1 MLEVVLDRQ
10 IMVILMGIAAAVGVI
25 SKIIAA
31 VSLKRLVRA
40 SGNMNKSSHPL
51 IRLVKA
57 KFEHACMVSDRVQNV
72 EVFVEKYLYE
82 YRAGGL
88 RLHTWRRLEKAG
100 VWLCFLF
107 GLAGAASWY
116 AARGM
121 GDQVLQYAAAG
132 AGGGILIFLF
142 QLTSDEKYQLGAIRN
157 YMVDYLENVCAHRYE
172 KAQADRVKDE
182 WRAMA
187 PPDTNAQYAS
197 DREQRPE
204 IRRPAEPQP
213 EVIQPARE
221 IQPEILDPAG
231 GPELGIPENR
241 PDQSRPASPQSAQF
255 QSVQPQPAQSVQSAQ
270 AQPGLP
276 RQSEEG
282 LENAEVR
289 AVQAGVEEIAQ
300 AEALEARKRQ
310 SGKDRLQKEA
320 KAARAKAGKGEDEVS
335 KEVRIREI
343 LEEFLA

>member
-107 GLAGAASWY
+107 GLAGAVSWY

-132 AGGGILIFLF
+132 AGGAILIFLF

-231 GPELGIPENR
+231 GPELGTPENR
-241 PDQSRPASPQSAQF
+241 PDQS
-255 QSVQPQPAQSVQSAQ
+255 
-270 AQPGLP
+270 

-320 KAARAKAGKGEDEVS
+320 KVARAKDGKGEDEVS

>member
-57 KFEHACMVSDRVQNV
+57 KFEHACMVSDR
-72 EVFVEKYLYE
+72 
-82 YRAGGL
+82 
-88 RLHTWRRLEKAG
+88 
-100 VWLCFLF
+100 
-107 GLAGAASWY
+107 
-116 AARGM
+116 
-121 GDQVLQYAAAG
+121 AAG

-231 GPELGIPENR
+231 GPELGTPENR

-255 QSVQPQPAQSVQSAQ
+255 QSVQLQRAQPVQSAQ
-270 AQPGLP
+270 SQSGLP

>member
-82 YRAGGL
+82 YRAGGF

-107 GLAGAASWY
+107 GLAGAVSWY

-132 AGGGILIFLF
+132 AGGAILIFLF

-231 GPELGIPENR
+231 GPELGTPENR
-241 PDQSRPASPQSAQF
+241 PDQS
-255 QSVQPQPAQSVQSAQ
+255 
-270 AQPGLP
+270 

>member
-107 GLAGAASWY
+107 GLAGAVSWY

-121 GDQVLQYAAAG
+121 GDQVLRYAAAG

-221 IQPEILDPAG
+221 IQPEILDPSG
-231 GPELGIPENR
+231 GPELGTPENR
-241 PDQSRPASPQSAQF
+241 PDQS
-255 QSVQPQPAQSVQSAQ
+255 
-270 AQPGLP
+270 

-320 KAARAKAGKGEDEVS
+320 KAARAKDGKGEDEVS

>member
-121 GDQVLQYAAAG
+121 GDPVLQYAAAG

-231 GPELGIPENR
+231 GPELGTPENR
-241 PDQSRPASPQSAQF
+241 PDQSQ
-255 QSVQPQPAQSVQSAQ
+255 
-270 AQPGLP
+270 
-276 RQSEEG
+276 QSEEG

>member
-107 GLAGAASWY
+107 GLAGAVSWY

-157 YMVDYLENVCAHRYE
+157 YMVDYLENVCARRYE

-231 GPELGIPENR
+231 GPELGTPENR
-241 PDQSRPASPQSAQF
+241 PDQSQPASPQSAQS
-255 QSVQPQPAQSVQSAQ
+255 QSSLPQ
-270 AQPGLP
+270 
-276 RQSEEG
+276 QSEEG

-310 SGKDRLQKEA
+310 SGKDRLQKET

>member
-116 AARGM
+116 ADRGM

-132 AGGGILIFLF
+132 AGGAILIFLF

-231 GPELGIPENR
+231 GPELGTPENR
-241 PDQSRPASPQSAQF
+241 PDQSRPASPQSAQS
-255 QSVQPQPAQSVQSAQ
+255 QS
-270 AQPGLP
+270 GLL

>member
-107 GLAGAASWY
+107 GLAGAVSWY

-121 GDQVLQYAAAG
+121 GDPVLQYAAAG

-231 GPELGIPENR
+231 GPELGTPENR
-241 PDQSRPASPQSAQF
+241 PDQS
-255 QSVQPQPAQSVQSAQ
+255 
-270 AQPGLP
+270 

>member
-107 GLAGAASWY
+107 GLAGAVSWY

-231 GPELGIPENR
+231 GPELGTPENR
-241 PDQSRPASPQSAQF
+241 PDQS
-255 QSVQPQPAQSVQSAQ
+255 
-270 AQPGLP
+270 

-320 KAARAKAGKGEDEVS
+320 KAARAKAEKGEDEVS

>member
-107 GLAGAASWY
+107 GLAGAVSWY

-121 GDQVLQYAAAG
+121 GDPVLQYAAAG
-132 AGGGILIFLF
+132 AGGAILIFLF

-231 GPELGIPENR
+231 GPEMGTPENR
-241 PDQSRPASPQSAQF
+241 PDQS
-255 QSVQPQPAQSVQSAQ
+255 
-270 AQPGLP
+270 

-320 KAARAKAGKGEDEVS
+320 KVARAKDGKGEDEVS

>member
-107 GLAGAASWY
+107 GLAGAVSWY

-231 GPELGIPENR
+231 GPELGTPENR
-241 PDQSRPASPQSAQF
+241 PDQS
-255 QSVQPQPAQSVQSAQ
+255 
-270 AQPGLP
+270 

-310 SGKDRLQKEA
+310 SGKDRLHKEA

>member
-31 VSLKRLVRA
+31 VFLKRLVRA

-231 GPELGIPENR
+231 GPELGTPENR
-241 PDQSRPASPQSAQF
+241 PDQSRPASPQSAQS
-255 QSVQPQPAQSVQSAQ
+255 QSS
-270 AQPGLP
+270 LP

>member
-107 GLAGAASWY
+107 GLAGAVSWY

-121 GDQVLQYAAAG
+121 GDPVLQYAAAG

-204 IRRPAEPQP
+204 IRRPAEPHP

-231 GPELGIPENR
+231 GPEMGTPENR
-241 PDQSRPASPQSAQF
+241 PDQS
-255 QSVQPQPAQSVQSAQ
+255 
-270 AQPGLP
+270 

-320 KAARAKAGKGEDEVS
+320 KAARAKDGKGEDEVS

>member
-1 MLEVVLDRQ
+1 M
-10 IMVILMGIAAAVGVI
+10 
-25 SKIIAA
+25 
-31 VSLKRLVRA
+31 
-40 SGNMNKSSHPL
+40 
-51 IRLVKA
+51 
-57 KFEHACMVSDRVQNV
+57 
-72 EVFVEKYLYE
+72 
-82 YRAGGL
+82 
-88 RLHTWRRLEKAG
+88 
-100 VWLCFLF
+100 
-107 GLAGAASWY
+107 
-116 AARGM
+116 
-121 GDQVLQYAAAG
+121 
-132 AGGGILIFLF
+132 
-142 QLTSDEKYQLGAIRN
+142 
-157 YMVDYLENVCAHRYE
+157 DYLENVCAHRYE

-231 GPELGIPENR
+231 GPELGTPENR
-241 PDQSRPASPQSAQF
+241 PDQS
-255 QSVQPQPAQSVQSAQ
+255 
-270 AQPGLP
+270 

-289 AVQAGVEEIAQ
+289 AVQAGVDEIAQ

-310 SGKDRLQKEA
+310 GGKDRLQKEA

>member
-107 GLAGAASWY
+107 GLAGAVSWY

-221 IQPEILDPAG
+221 IQPEILHPAG

-241 PDQSRPASPQSAQF
+241 PDQS
-255 QSVQPQPAQSVQSAQ
+255 
-270 AQPGLP
+270 

>member
-107 GLAGAASWY
+107 GLAGAVSWY

-121 GDQVLQYAAAG
+121 GDPVLQYAAAG
-132 AGGGILIFLF
+132 AGGAILIFLF

-231 GPELGIPENR
+231 GPELGTPENR
-241 PDQSRPASPQSAQF
+241 PDQS
-255 QSVQPQPAQSVQSAQ
+255 
-270 AQPGLP
+270 

-289 AVQAGVEEIAQ
+289 AVQAGVEVIAQ

-320 KAARAKAGKGEDEVS
+320 KVARAKDGKGEDEVS

>member
-107 GLAGAASWY
+107 GLAGAVSWY

-231 GPELGIPENR
+231 GPELGTPENR
-241 PDQSRPASPQSAQF
+241 PDQS
-255 QSVQPQPAQSVQSAQ
+255 
-270 AQPGLP
+270 

>member
-40 SGNMNKSSHPL
+40 SGNMNKSSHSL

-107 GLAGAASWY
+107 GLAGAVSWY

-231 GPELGIPENR
+231 GPELGTPENR
-241 PDQSRPASPQSAQF
+241 PDQS
-255 QSVQPQPAQSVQSAQ
+255 
-270 AQPGLP
+270 

>member
-231 GPELGIPENR
+231 SPELGTPENR
-241 PDQSRPASPQSAQF
+241 PDQS
-255 QSVQPQPAQSVQSAQ
+255 
-270 AQPGLP
+270 

>member
-204 IRRPAEPQP
+204 IRRPAEPKP

-231 GPELGIPENR
+231 GPELGTPENR
-241 PDQSRPASPQSAQF
+241 PDQS
-255 QSVQPQPAQSVQSAQ
+255 
-270 AQPGLP
+270 

-320 KAARAKAGKGEDEVS
+320 KAARAKDGKGEDEVS

>member
-82 YRAGGL
+82 YRVGGL

-107 GLAGAASWY
+107 GLAGAVSWY

-132 AGGGILIFLF
+132 AGGAILIFLF

-231 GPELGIPENR
+231 GPELGTPENR
-241 PDQSRPASPQSAQF
+241 PDQS
-255 QSVQPQPAQSVQSAQ
+255 
-270 AQPGLP
+270 

-310 SGKDRLQKEA
+310 SGKDRLQKET

>member
-107 GLAGAASWY
+107 GLAGAVSWY

-231 GPELGIPENR
+231 GPELGTPENR
-241 PDQSRPASPQSAQF
+241 PDQS
-255 QSVQPQPAQSVQSAQ
+255 
-270 AQPGLP
+270 

-310 SGKDRLQKEA
+310 SGKDRLQKET

>member
-107 GLAGAASWY
+107 GLAGAVSWY

-121 GDQVLQYAAAG
+121 GDPVLQYAAAG
-132 AGGGILIFLF
+132 AGGAILIFLF

-231 GPELGIPENR
+231 GPELGTPENR
-241 PDQSRPASPQSAQF
+241 PDQSQ
-255 QSVQPQPAQSVQSAQ
+255 
-270 AQPGLP
+270 
-276 RQSEEG
+276 QSEEG

>member
-221 IQPEILDPAG
+221 IRPEILDPAG
-231 GPELGIPENR
+231 GPELGTPENW
-241 PDQSRPASPQSAQF
+241 PDQSQPASPQSAQF
-255 QSVQPQPAQSVQSAQ
+255 QSVQSQSS
-270 AQPGLP
+270 LP

-282 LENAEVR
+282 LENAEMR

-300 AEALEARKRQ
+300 AEALEARKCQ

>member
-116 AARGM
+116 ADRGM

-132 AGGGILIFLF
+132 AGGAILIFLF

-204 IRRPAEPQP
+204 IRRPAEPKP

-231 GPELGIPENR
+231 GPELGTPENR
-241 PDQSRPASPQSAQF
+241 PDQS
-255 QSVQPQPAQSVQSAQ
+255 
-270 AQPGLP
+270 

-320 KAARAKAGKGEDEVS
+320 KVARAKDGKGEDEVS

>member
-25 SKIIAA
+25 SKIVAA

-107 GLAGAASWY
+107 GLAGAVTWY
-116 AARGM
+116 VTRGM

-132 AGGGILIFLF
+132 AGGGILVFLF

-172 KAQADRVKDE
+172 KAQADRMKDE

-187 PPDTNAQYAS
+187 PPDTNTQYAS
-197 DREQRPE
+197 DREQRQE
-204 IRRPAEPQP
+204 VRRPADPQP

-221 IQPEILDPAG
+221 IQPEIFDPAG
-231 GPELGIPENR
+231 GPEMEIPE
-241 PDQSRPASPQSAQF
+241 PQP
-255 QSVQPQPAQSVQSAQ
+255 VQPQS
-270 AQPGLP
+270 GLS
-276 RQSEEG
+276 RQDGDG
-282 LENAEVR
+282 LENVRMRVVQAEVN
-289 AVQAGVEEIAQ
+289 EIAREEAGETNQ
-300 AEALEARKRQ
+300 EQRLRLQEGTAREAALEAGKRQ

-320 KAARAKAGKGEDEVS
+320 KAVRTKVGKGEDEVS